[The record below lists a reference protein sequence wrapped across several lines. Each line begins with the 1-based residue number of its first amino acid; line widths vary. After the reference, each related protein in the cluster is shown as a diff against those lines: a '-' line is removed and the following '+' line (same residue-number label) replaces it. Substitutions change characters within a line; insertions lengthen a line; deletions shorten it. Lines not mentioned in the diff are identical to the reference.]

1 MPREERG
8 NYLVIGL
15 GRFGK
20 NVAATLY
27 ENGHDVLAIDQ
38 SMENV
43 QSSIDE
49 KLVANAMQLDATDM
63 STLQKLEL
71 DKFDS
76 VIIAI
81 GTNIEDS
88 VLIAATLKDLE
99 VKNIVAKASNATHG
113 KILERIGVNTLIYPE
128 AEMGKRVAK
137 QLIGLS
143 FLEEFALSENFSI
156 AEVHL
161 PKKYT
166 TMSLAD
172 TDIRSDHHLNVLAIR
187 RAGGQFNVSPTP
199 KTSLQKNDSLLVLG
213 THEDIENFKKLSE
226 INSSLV

>member
-99 VKNIVAKASNATHG
+99 VKNIVAKASNAIHG

-156 AEVHL
+156 
-161 PKKYT
+161 
-166 TMSLAD
+166 
-172 TDIRSDHHLNVLAIR
+172 
-187 RAGGQFNVSPTP
+187 
-199 KTSLQKNDSLLVLG
+199 LQ
-213 THEDIENFKKLSE
+213 TQI
-226 INSSLV
+226 